1 MTVYF
6 LVLPNARCRLMGSS
20 TFSAPCALWPCHA
33 AQTGLF
39 PTPVYPH
46 LQCGLDEALP
56 TAHNAV
62 SSSAAWRALRTL
74 KRLCGPPTCAHS
86 PSGY

>member
-20 TFSAPCALWPCHA
+20 TFSAPCALWHRHA
-33 AQTGLF
+33 AQTGLL

-46 LQCGLDEALP
+46 LQCGLDDYL
-56 TAHNAV
+56 TAHDV
-62 SSSAAWRALRTL
+62 SSPSAWRTLRTL
-74 KRLCGPPTCAHS
+74 KRLCGSPTCAHS
-86 PSGY
+86 PFGY